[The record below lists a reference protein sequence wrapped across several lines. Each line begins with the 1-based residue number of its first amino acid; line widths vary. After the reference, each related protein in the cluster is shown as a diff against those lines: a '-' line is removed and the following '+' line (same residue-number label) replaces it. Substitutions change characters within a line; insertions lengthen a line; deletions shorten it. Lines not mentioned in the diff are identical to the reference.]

1 MTIPR
6 DVAKKYAIA
15 FLNVYGDSFLL
26 SDYHDLIKATQY
38 IKKNYSLLVLLSV
51 PTLSKLQKKECL
63 EKFLTAAQAP
73 TLLNQLAN
81 LLLEQ
86 QRIELFGAVCEQL
99 ISEYQERNN
108 IMPFTIKSSE
118 SLNNDQIALL
128 TAYLAKRT
136 GNTISY
142 STIIDKK
149 LIAGIR
155 MQSDAFLWEY
165 SIEQQLRTLRK
176 NDSMK

>member
-15 FLNVYGDSFLL
+15 FLNVHGNSFSL
-26 SDYHDLIKATQY
+26 SDYHALIKATQY
-38 IKKNYSLLVLLSV
+38 IKKNYFLLVLLSV
-51 PTLSKLQKKECL
+51 PTLSKFQKQECL

-73 TLLNQLAN
+73 SLLGHLAH

-99 ISEYQERNN
+99 INEYQERNN

-118 SLNNDQIALL
+118 PLKNDQIALL
-128 TAYLAKRT
+128 TAFLAKKT

-142 STIIDKK
+142 STSIDKK

-155 MQSDAFLWEY
+155 MQSDAFLWEH
-165 SIEQQLRTLRK
+165 SIEQQLRALRK